1 MRTYAFLASLFAS
14 GALGQSALADCFRS
28 GSPEWKDCDTLWD
41 KMGFTAGNPREIT
54 RNCGRDTD
62 IGSECYVFYEGACQI
77 AQCLLGDS
85 CVGTSEGRIFTSKT
99 LLESQCRSGDLGG
112 RITED
117 PGYFEIIR
125 YTGVPASR
133 RRRSLSFGKKTMSLA
148 EYEKTFGEDRDVVIS
163 KTFTDNMKRQS
174 GDWINLVTY
183 DGVIKPG
190 ERWRVNTEE
199 LAPGIERTWEESSS
213 HSITVGVTAGVSA
226 GLFEIFTASME
237 ISTSYEETYS
247 VASSLKY
254 SNGDCPSG
262 ANIYY
267 APVYTRY
274 GGIWSD
280 EPDVNVDIWVPRQV
294 NGVLE
299 GRWILE
305 CVGSS
310 PP

>member
-14 GALGQSALADCFRS
+14 GALGQNAVAATLSRIKWVLLRETLGKSPGTAAETRSLAVNAMFSTRALARLPNVSSATPALVPVKAFRPDVAVARAPLA
-28 GSPEWKDCDTLWD
+28 GSP
-41 KMGFTAGNPREIT
+41 
-54 RNCGRDTD
+54 
-62 IGSECYVFYEGACQI
+62 
-77 AQCLLGDS
+77 
-85 CVGTSEGRIFTSKT
+85 
-99 LLESQCRSGDLGG
+99 
-112 RITED
+112 
-117 PGYFEIIR
+117 
-125 YTGVPASR
+125 
-133 RRRSLSFGKKTMSLA
+133 SLA
-148 EYEKTFGEDRDVVIS
+148 EYEKTFRGDRGIVIS
-163 KTFTDNMKRQS
+163 KTITDNIKRQT

-199 LAPGIERTWEESSS
+199 LAPDIDRTWEESSF
-213 HSITVGVTAGVSA
+213 HSITVGVTASVSA

-274 GGIWSD
+274 GGI
-280 EPDVNVDIWVPRQV
+280 
-294 NGVLE
+294 
-299 GRWILE
+299 
-305 CVGSS
+305 
-310 PP
+310 